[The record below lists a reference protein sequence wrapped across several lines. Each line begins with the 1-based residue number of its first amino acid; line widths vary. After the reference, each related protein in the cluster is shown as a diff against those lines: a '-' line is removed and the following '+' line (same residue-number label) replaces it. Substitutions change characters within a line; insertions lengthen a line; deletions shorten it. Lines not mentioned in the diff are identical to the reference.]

1 MKDETAEWIQKAEG
15 DMRTARREF
24 AATELPNFD
33 AVCFHAQQCAEK
45 YLKSRIIE
53 EGLPAT
59 RTHDLE
65 MLLNQ
70 LLPFERGLSVL
81 LQAVRILSAMAVE
94 VRYPGM
100 AADEDD
106 AGEALR
112 SSEKVR
118 YAIRTIF
125 DIRD

>member
-1 MKDETAEWIQKAEG
+1 MKPETTEWVQKAEG
-15 DMRTARREF
+15 DMNTAQREF
-24 AATELPNFD
+24 AVQDEPNHD

-45 YLKSRIIE
+45 YLKARLIE
-53 EGLPAT
+53 AGLPVM

-65 MLLNQ
+65 ILLNQ
-70 LLPFERGLSVL
+70 LLPFEAGLVVL

-106 AGEALR
+106 AAEALR
-112 SSEKVR
+112 SSKKIR
-118 YAIRTIF
+118 DAIRTTLCI
-125 DIRD
+125 

>member
-1 MKDETAEWIQKAEG
+1 MKPETTEWVQKAEG
-15 DMRTARREF
+15 DMNTAQREF
-24 AATELPNFD
+24 AVHDEPNHD

-45 YLKSRIIE
+45 YLKARLIE
-53 EGLPAT
+53 ECLPVM

-65 MLLNQ
+65 ILLNQ
-70 LLPFERGLSVL
+70 LIPFEAGLTDL

-106 AGEALR
+106 AAEALR
-112 SSEKVR
+112 SSEKIR
-118 YAIRTIF
+118 TAIRASLCI
-125 DIRD
+125 

>member
-1 MKDETAEWIQKAEG
+1 MKLETTEWVQKAEG
-15 DMRTARREF
+15 DMNTAQREF
-24 AATELPNFD
+24 AVQDEPNHD

-45 YLKSRIIE
+45 YIKARLIE
-53 EGLPAT
+53 EGLPVM

-65 MLLNQ
+65 ILLNQ
-70 LLPFERGLSVL
+70 LLPFEVGLTDL

-106 AGEALR
+106 AAEALR
-112 SSEKVR
+112 SSEKIR
-118 YAIRTIF
+118 AAIRASLCI
-125 DIRD
+125 

>member
-1 MKDETAEWIQKAEG
+1 MKPETTEWVQKAEG
-15 DMRTARREF
+15 DMNTAQREF
-24 AATELPNFD
+24 AVQDEPNHD

-45 YLKSRIIE
+45 YLKARLIE
-53 EGLPAT
+53 VGLPVM

-65 MLLNQ
+65 ILLNQ
-70 LLPFERGLSVL
+70 LLPFEAGLAVL

-106 AGEALR
+106 AAEALR
-112 SSEKVR
+112 SSKKIR
-118 YAIRTIF
+118 DAIRTTLSI
-125 DIRD
+125 